1 MNREQISEKFQGLT
15 REEVELIASAYCDKE
30 GNMEPDD
37 WENFADVIMGEY
49 LQKNMDWIHDLV
61 KDKE

>member
-1 MNREQISEKFQGLT
+1 MNQEQISEKFEGLT
-15 REEVELIASAYCDKE
+15 KDEIELIASAYCDKE

-37 WENFADVIMGEY
+37 WENFADVIMGEFKC
-49 LQKNMDWIHDLV
+49 KNIGWIHDLV